1 VSVLENSGVRLE
13 GPRRKLSR
21 LSVTVCGLLL
31 AAGIAE
37 GAQAYARRAPGI
49 ERHAAGTNAITVHL
63 VLAAA
68 TATVVIAVQA
78 RRSRQP
84 APRRGPSPW
93 AAPFSADAVSRLL
106 RTLRFAAGPS
116 LPNLARAVATVPL
129 VLVLLYTP
137 FMMGAH
143 ITSDLNPNAT
153 VNAWGGPTYIGAVMA
168 HWLDGIIGFYAA
180 AFVLSRLLLPASAAG
195 QSVSHENQQHKA

>member
-1 VSVLENSGVRLE
+1 MSVMENSGVRLE
-13 GPRRKLSR
+13 GPRRRLSR
-21 LSVTVCGLLL
+21 LTVTVFGLLF

-37 GAQAYARRAPGI
+37 GAEAYARRTPGI
-49 ERHAAGTNAITVHL
+49 ERHAAGTNAITVHV

-68 TATVVIAVQA
+68 AAAAVVATRA

-84 APRRGPSPW
+84 SLRRGPSPW
-93 AAPFSADAVSRLL
+93 AAPFSASAVSRLL
-106 RTLRFAAGPS
+106 RTLRFADGPS
-116 LPNLARAVATVPL
+116 LPDLARFVTALPL

-137 FMMGAH
+137 FQMGTH

-153 VNAWGGPTYIGAVMA
+153 VNAWGGPTYIGAVLA

-180 AFVLSRLLLPASAAG
+180 TFLLSRLLLPASAAR
-195 QSVSHENQQHKA
+195 QSVNHENR